1 MAQIWRDILAALPQP
16 RLVTLVGGGGKTS
29 LLYHL
34 QMVCRQ
40 EAWPAVATSTTKMA
54 AAPSPWRAYRPV
66 GSEEEL
72 CAAAAQAEENALIA
86 EGQAALHG
94 KVDGLPQ
101 EWIANAAR
109 RMPDTY
115 FLVEGDGSAGRSLKG
130 HLAHEPVIPGN
141 SSLVIFVLGLDA
153 IGQILDERSVH
164 RPQRVAE
171 LAALS
176 LGAILDE
183 ERICALLLQPEG
195 WLKNCPD
202 GCALVIYLN
211 KSDLPGAQAKA
222 ARLAALLK
230 KTWGARLQQ
239 VVSGSLREGTFCLE

>member
-1 MAQIWRDILAALPQP
+1 MAQIWRDILAALPRP
-16 RLVTLVGGGGKTS
+16 RLVTLVGGGGKTA
-29 LLYHL
+29 LLYYL
-34 QMVCRQ
+34 QTVCRQ
-40 EAWPAVATSTTKMA
+40 EAWPAVATSTTKLA
-54 AAPSPWRAYRPV
+54 AEPSPWRGYRAV

-72 CAAAAQAEENALIA
+72 YAAAAQAEEKALIA
-86 EGQAALHG
+86 AGKSTQCG
-94 KVDGLPQ
+94 KVDGLPP

-130 HLAHEPVIPGN
+130 HLAHEPVIPVS

-153 IGQILDERSVH
+153 VGQTLDEQSAH

-171 LAALS
+171 LASLT

-183 ERICALLLQPEG
+183 ERICDLSLQPTG

-202 GCALVIYLN
+202 GCAIVIYLN
-211 KSDLPGAQAKA
+211 KTDLPGAQEKA
-222 ARLAALLK
+222 SRLATLLK
-230 KTWGARLQQ
+230 ARWGARLRQ
-239 VVSGSLREGTFCLE
+239 VVSGSLREGAFRLE